1 MSKLFRKSHA
11 RTSRARPRRRADDFF
26 LQNGS
31 KILVAS
37 YTDLRREGPES
48 YISEFNNMVK
58 DMWGMMGDIGVEV
71 LPYVPVVYEG
81 IDSLGG
87 ELLAGVRN
95 WLEWISVQ
103 KGRES
108 IQELV
113 KTGGEEFILGR
124 TSRVVYRTSFVSM
137 TNKAW

>member
-71 LPYVPVVYEG
+71 LPY
-81 IDSLGG
+81 SMC
-87 ELLAGVRN
+87 LLCMRGLIAWEESC
-95 WLEWISVQ
+95 WLE
-103 KGRES
+103 
-108 IQELV
+108 
-113 KTGGEEFILGR
+113 
-124 TSRVVYRTSFVSM
+124 
-137 TNKAW
+137 